1 MALARLLIQVFEDG
15 ARHVLEGS
23 DTLIGAGNE
32 LTPSLTSRSREAD
45 AQVAP
50 SNKSSII
57 SRSCVF
63 LR

>member
-1 MALARLLIQVFEDG
+1 MPCRETVFKDG
-15 ARHVLEGS
+15 ARYVLEES

-32 LTPSLTSRSREAD
+32 LTPRLTSRSREAD

-50 SNKSSII
+50 SKKSSII
-57 SRSCVF
+57 SRSCVS